1 VYESREDQALD
12 PRTKRR
18 KFNRTEHLRI
28 IPPGTEAGDRLIGF
42 RQDSESGFSTLDE
55 TYRLRRIPAYGAD
68 GALLIYIGYAWAKN
82 SVALGISR
90 RTR

>member
-1 VYESREDQALD
+1 MR
-12 PRTKRR
+12 
-18 KFNRTEHLRI
+18 FNRTEHLRI
-28 IPPGTEAGDRLIGF
+28 IPPGTEAGERLIGF

-55 TYRLRRIPAYGAD
+55 AHRLRRIPAYGAD

-82 SVALGISR
+82 SVALGITR